1 MNKKV
6 QVFFAMFTSLLCWA
20 YNCIIGLHPAVSK

>member
-20 YNCIIGLHPAVSK
+20 YGYAIGLHPSVFK